1 MSADVRINTT
11 NYAVIMAAFDLDMP
25 ARGVL
30 TASTGLAELLDTRV
44 IGVAAGENTISPYFA
59 EGPIADK
66 FVAQSEADLR
76 EQLKSL
82 QRQFCNAHAAR
93 GDRVEWRVAERLP
106 DGFMIASARAA
117 DLIVTARP
125 SPLGNLMHGPDVAN
139 LVMQAGRP
147 VLVVPPD
154 ADGFSA
160 DRILVAWK
168 DTREARRA
176 VSDALPLLAK
186 AKEVHVVA
194 IPEQEGNDAAT
205 LAGADDVV
213 NWLARHGVQA
223 AAIARPDFGGVG
235 KSIEHAADELGTD
248 IIVAGAFG
256 HTRFME
262 WLLGGVTRHLL
273 HNAKASVLFSH

>member
-1 MSADVRINTT
+1 MSADVRINTA

-25 ARGVL
+25 PRGVL
-30 TASTGLAELLDTRV
+30 TSSAQLAELFDARV
-44 IGVAAGENTISPYFA
+44 IGVAAGENSISPYFA

-66 FVAQSEADLR
+66 YIAQGEADLR
-76 EQLKSL
+76 EELKSL
-82 QRQFCNAHAAR
+82 QQQFHKAHAAL
-93 GDRVEWRVAERLP
+93 GDRAEWRVAERLP

-117 DLIVTARP
+117 DLIVVARP
-125 SPLGNLMHGPDVAN
+125 SPHGNLMHGPDVAN

-147 VLVVPPD
+147 VLVVPSN
-154 ADGFSA
+154 AATFSA
-160 DRILVAWK
+160 DRILIAWK

-176 VSDALPLLAK
+176 VSDAIPLLTK

-194 IPEQEGNDAAT
+194 IPEPESNDAAV
-205 LAGADDVV
+205 LASADDLV

-235 KSIEHAADELGTD
+235 KSIEQAADELGAD

-256 HTRFME
+256 HSRFME

-273 HNAKASVLFSH
+273 RTAKASVLFSH